1 MILLAG
7 SISLLTIWG
16 CSSSMD
22 SGGDQSGGGTTL
34 ADAQAVGIDNCLTCH
49 NPATTVV
56 QEWLDSRHGNRR
68 AGGDPDPSVVL
79 ATDYCRYCHR
89 IEDTGN
95 IDYSYLGQFLLPN
108 PNWIEANADAP
119 FIGCENCHGGGQF
132 HYGIPAGIPFPE
144 PSTQQCAKC
153 HYLNDALVNQ
163 QALADPLAAI
173 PPHDLEPGGEN
184 LRRNIS
190 DSHVDD
196 PATEIIEGYVV
207 KNEGTGGCNSCHAA
221 HEFDLTHNNEWA
233 ESPHSGYIK
242 VIKDAA
248 EAAGAVDAATLLA
261 NVTAAGV
268 VDTPWDHGWLGLG
281 DGECQRCHTATGA
294 MNFLNG
300 PLNYYTV
307 MAPFVAYEEFLE
319 GDGPEAPA
327 ATNPNDFS
335 YLADGQQELLFC
347 WACHTDSAGTMR
359 NPGSVTLQDRNMD
372 FFGPVPDVGK
382 SNVCIGCHGGR
393 ANSDYIRNTLAADRS
408 SSGRVHHLPAAAVL
422 FSEDTQTGYQ
432 FDLDNDGDA
441 AEHYVNPAILHTVIG
456 RNLDSPE
463 TGIGPCAPCHMEPG
477 ADHHFAVVEKDATTG
492 DITAINNQ
500 ALCAGCHGGDD
511 AYRIAALQ
519 TLSDQYQDVLRYF
532 IDVVTASNGQTN
544 YASVIAGVP
553 VNFDDATFLRSRP
566 DDVSGQNDYGAHQNY
581 EFVRS
586 DDGFWGYAHNATYVR
601 RLIFD
606 SLDWLDTGALDG
618 TITIPLTYPGAI
630 VWLGGNPATG
640 VVATRPGP
648 YLNFF

>member
-408 SSGRVHHLPAAAVL
+408 SSGRVHHLPAAGTL
-422 FSEDTQTGYQ
+422 FSAYTHSGYE

-441 AEHYVNPAILHTVIG
+441 GEHYENPDIQHDTIG
-456 RNLDSPE
+456 VAEGD
-463 TGIGPCAPCHMEPG
+463 GPCAACHMQPG
-477 ADHHFAVVEKDATTG
+477 ADHHYAVVEKDATG
-492 DITAINNQ
+492 MITAINNEP
-500 ALCAGCHGGDD
+500 LCEVCHGPGD
-511 AYRIAALQ
+511 IVTALQ
-519 TLSDQYQDVLRYF
+519 DRSDWYQDVLLYF
-532 IDVVTASNGQTN
+532 DVVISGAN
-544 YASVIAGVP
+544 YEGVD
-553 VNFDDATFLRSRP
+553 FDNATFLRSRP
-566 DDVSGQNDYGAHQNY
+566 DDVSGQNDYGAQQNY
-581 EFVRS
+581 EFTRA
-586 DDGFWGYAHNATYVR
+586 DGGFWGYAHNSTYMR
-601 RLIFD
+601 RIIFD
-606 SLDWLDTGALDG
+606 SLDWLDNGVING
-618 TITIPLTYPGAI
+618 TITIPAGYPGARA
-630 VWLGGNPATG
+630 WLGADPGG
-640 VVATRPGP
+640 VTARPGS
-648 YLNFF
+648 YLNFFF